1 MRNPAQRFIARRHVD
16 ADAHTRRCNAALRH
30 RVVRDEYQGERLLWH
45 TGLWEGRY
53 SALYLK
59 VPQRTLTL
67 VLLAN
72 SDGLSWL
79 SPLDVAEA
87 QRSPFVRAFLADFA
101 K

>member
-1 MRNPAQRFIARRHVD
+1 MWTPTRTPAGATLPYGIGWCV
-16 ADAHTRRCNAALRH
+16 T
-30 RVVRDEYQGERLLWH
+30 EYQGERLLWH